1 MLVTLDYMM
10 KSLAKMHQSYS
21 SKFHAFMTK
30 GYSVC
35 IFCIKGRMIKDV
47 AHTMITDNGD
57 EQGDYQIV

>member
-1 MLVTLDYMM
+1 M
-10 KSLAKMHQSYS
+10 KLRAKMHQSYS

-57 EQGDYQIV
+57 EQGDYQMV